1 MSFVNFDFDNGRAQ
15 VWQENSAENG
25 WVFDYDETNKVFRVW
40 SSTEHQAEGLKEEA
54 VCRSLNEVFELVKGF
69 S

>member
-1 MSFVNFDFDNGRAQ
+1 MSFVNFDFDSGRAQ
-15 VWQENSAENG
+15 VWQENVEENG

-40 SSTEHQAEGLKEEA
+40 TSTEHQAGGLKEEA
-54 VCRSLNEVFELVKGF
+54 ICRSLNEVFELVKGF